1 MATFKSTRT
10 RAQKIKELVEQN
22 YEPGRQD
29 RCKLWVYRN
38 VVRKQFAISE
48 RTYFRLLALDNQDE
62 TPQEDKRQL
71 RLFE

>member
-48 RTYFRLLALDNQDE
+48 RTYFRLLALDNQDA